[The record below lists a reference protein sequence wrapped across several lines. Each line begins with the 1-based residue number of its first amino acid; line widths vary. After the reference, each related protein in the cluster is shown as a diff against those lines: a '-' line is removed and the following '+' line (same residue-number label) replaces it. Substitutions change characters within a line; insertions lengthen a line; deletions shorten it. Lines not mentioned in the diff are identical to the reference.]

1 MIVFVKIF
9 LALLICSFLIGC
21 SSAPAE
27 DAPTQVVAEAT
38 PKTQVSEIA
47 DANTALAEGNRLLD
61 DNLTEQ
67 AIEAYKRA
75 VELDPTLGEA
85 YFKLGIAFGLL
96 EKEQIRSGSGDYV
109 PGEANTGKNFKPQSV
124 KMFERAVDV
133 YKKYL
138 ARSDKD
144 ALAHFNLGL
153 TYNKL
158 NLDKEAEES
167 FEKAVK
173 LRPEDAELQTELG
186 GIRVKLAKYRE
197 AIAPLKKA
205 LELDPENSQ
214 AANFLDD
221 AEAGARRVEFN
232 QPDNTNSTKKVAP
245 SQRNVANSNIPADAN
260 TATRGSSNT
269 QAPPKPPTRTTP
281 MPRITPRAN

>member
-1 MIVFVKIF
+1 MKIF
-9 LALLICSFLIGC
+9 LALLFFSFLIGC

-27 DAPTQVVAEAT
+27 DAPTEAVAEAT
-38 PKTQVSEIA
+38 PETQVSEIA

-75 VELDPTLGEA
+75 VELDPALGEA

-96 EKEQIRSGSGDYV
+96 EKEQVRSGSGDYV
-109 PGEANTGKNFKPQSV
+109 PGEVNTGKNSKPQSV
-124 KMFERAVDV
+124 KMFERAVDA

-138 ARSDKD
+138 AKSEKD

-167 FEKAVK
+167 FENAVK
-173 LRPEDAELQTELG
+173 LRPEDAEMQTELG

-205 LELDPENSQ
+205 LELDPENS
-214 AANFLDD
+214 
-221 AEAGARRVEFN
+221 
-232 QPDNTNSTKKVAP
+232 
-245 SQRNVANSNIPADAN
+245 
-260 TATRGSSNT
+260 
-269 QAPPKPPTRTTP
+269 
-281 MPRITPRAN
+281 